1 MALHKDLT
9 GTDLHEPKGQAAA
22 AVNTVYVADGVG
34 SGTHKTLPVA
44 ALDLTTMESPNSV
57 YVFCTIPD
65 VSTASAILVPVP
77 QTMSLS
83 SARLVLGGA
92 ITAANA
98 TVTFTR
104 NDAAS
109 MGSQV
114 VAYSASAEGVGFT
127 FTPVV
132 NQTVTG
138 PGYLKITTD
147 GGSTDAQALFITL
160 KFTRIP

>member
-1 MALHKDLT
+1 MALHKNLT

-22 AVNTVYVADGVG
+22 AVNTVYVADGAG
-34 SGTHKTLPVA
+34 SGTHKKLPVA
-44 ALDLTTMESPNSV
+44 ALDLTTLESPNSV
-57 YVFCTIPD
+57 YIFATIPD
-65 VSTASAILVPVP
+65 VSTASAILVPIP
-77 QTMSLS
+77 QTMSVTL
-83 SARLVLGGA
+83 ARLVLGGA
-92 ITAANA
+92 ITVGNA

-104 NDAAS
+104 DDAAS

-114 VAYSASAEGVGFT
+114 IAFAGSAEGVGFT

-138 PGYLKITTD
+138 PGYLKIATD

-160 KFTRIP
+160 KLTRIP